1 MRELHDQALVEDRS
15 GAWRIRLVIGL
26 CCPFCDRIVHARDV
40 DHAYA
45 RLRFVCQHC
54 RRDLIEIEC
63 VGGGRG

>member
-1 MRELHDQALVEDRS
+1 
-15 GAWRIRLVIGL
+15 
-26 CCPFCDRIVHARDV
+26 VHARDV